1 MLWGF
6 LLSIGKNFLNLASN
20 SGVLS
25 ILDLTQSKASITVL
39 PVTKML
45 FSDTFSEMR
54 FSLALGVGAK

>member
-1 MLWGF
+1 MGF
-6 LLSIGKNFLNLASN
+6 LWHREKFSHSASN
-20 SGVLS
+20 SVPS

-45 FSDTFSEMR
+45 FDTFSEMR